1 MGGNQCLHYYYSH
14 LSGVKDAIKVDIG
27 DEASKLSGMK
37 TIETAATES
46 LYSAVYQAIAK
57 KKNSTKVI
65 VEKECTPNRIVVAC
79 GHGKVSYCIEIFF
92 SNGIVC
98 HPKLACNTNNWE
110 KQTFP

>member
-1 MGGNQCLHYYYSH
+1 MGGNQCLHYCYSH

-27 DEASKLSGMK
+27 GEASKLSGMK

-79 GHGKVSYCIEIFF
+79 GHGKVSKLLYRKFF
-92 SNGIVC
+92 FKWHRVPSKISMQY
-98 HPKLACNTNNWE
+98 K
-110 KQTFP
+110 